1 LLATSSAFAE
11 DAKVQTASDHI
22 SVFNV
27 SLVCPAA
34 PEIGCGYRS
43 KPALLELQRQPSIA
57 EAWLNA
63 SGTVLAVVGTK
74 GSMRES
80 RVKTV
85 QSILGENGI
94 SATELT
100 GDDRDVEL
108 KDFASRHDW
117 YHGSEVDS
125 LTKQEAAIIA
135 ARWVH
140 RMERNV
146 TLSEANAKALE
157 TELTQVISDGVIA
170 NTDVEKQEFA
180 QELTKVAR
188 KNLDEKGVCGLPGR
202 HGQGLSPTTRR
213 QRRNEKPNP
222 RLLLGQLR
230 PLRGVWCPFVLTNSF
245 NV

>member
-1 LLATSSAFAE
+1 MNKRTLAVASLLAASSAFAE

-22 SVFNV
+22 SLFNV

-63 SGTVLAVVGTK
+63 SGTVLAVVGTE
-74 GSMRES
+74 GSNRDS

-85 QSILGENGI
+85 QSILGKNGV

-100 GDDRDVEL
+100 GEDGDVEL

-135 ARWVH
+135 ARWV
-140 RMERNV
+140 RRAERKA

-157 TELTQVISDGVIA
+157 RDLAQVISDAVIA
-170 NTDVEKQEFA
+170 NTDVEKPEFT
-180 QELTKVAR
+180 QELMKVAR
-188 KNLDEKGVCGLPGR
+188 KNLDEKGVAAFQEAVAKGYRP
-202 HGQGLSPTTRR
+202 QPED
-213 QRRNEKPNP
+213 NEGKKSRTPDCCSVN
-222 RLLLGQLR
+222 
-230 PLRGVWCPFVLTNSF
+230 
-245 NV
+245 

>member
-1 LLATSSAFAE
+1 MKKRTLAVAVTSLLAASSAFAE
-11 DAKVQTASDHI
+11 DALAQTASEHI
-22 SVFNV
+22 SLFNV
-27 SLVCPAA
+27 PLVCPAA

-63 SGTVLAVVGTK
+63 SGTVLAVVGTEC
-74 GSMRES
+74 STRES

-85 QSILGENGI
+85 QSILGKNGM

-100 GDDRDVEL
+100 GEDSDVEL

-135 ARWVH
+135 ARWV
-140 RMERNV
+140 RRVQRKV

-157 TELTQVISDGVIA
+157 TELAQVISDGVIA
-170 NTDVEKQEFA
+170 NADVEKPEFA

-188 KNLDEKGVCGLPGR
+188 KNLDEKGVAAFQEAMAKGYRP
-202 HGQGLSPTTRR
+202 QPED
-213 QRRNEKPNP
+213 NEGTKSRTPDCCSIN
-222 RLLLGQLR
+222 
-230 PLRGVWCPFVLTNSF
+230 
-245 NV
+245 